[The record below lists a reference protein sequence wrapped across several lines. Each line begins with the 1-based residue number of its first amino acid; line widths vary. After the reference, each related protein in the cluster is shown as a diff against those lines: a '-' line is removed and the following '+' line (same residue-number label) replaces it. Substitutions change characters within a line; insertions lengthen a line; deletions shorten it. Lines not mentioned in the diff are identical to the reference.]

1 MNTSIATIGSVKKIR
16 IDVEKFDVGN
26 MKDIKRSIEREIN
39 NRANN
44 IVLDFSHV
52 KFIDSS
58 GLSVI
63 IATFKKLK
71 SIRGKL
77 RLCGLQSQPLSLLK
91 ITQLHKILSIVDNCS
106 KIR

>member
-26 MKDIKRSIEREIN
+26 MKDIKRSIEREIT
-39 NRANN
+39 NRTNN

-71 SIRGKL
+71 SMRGTL

-91 ITQLHKILSIVDNCS
+91 ITQLHKILSIVDNCN